1 MGFFEDVE
9 KEYGVYSDSSTVRR
23 DAPPIIAPPFVEEDK
38 SIYELSKENS
48 DSYITSET
56 GTSVDTGS
64 KLAIKDLSSLEHST
78 KIRKYMIDRFGV
90 KYKNRDVISD
100 KKMVDN
106 FVDHMRWFNTNMVS
120 TSGEIMYVSKATDE
134 QKRNAGEAY
143 KTYDKLGNLLA
154 GREGFL
160 GTAEGIKDYVF
171 SAVVDPSNWVGA
183 LTGGIARATTFA
195 GTASAKKLMM
205 KGIQEATKKK
215 LAEGGTRKAAEA
227 AGKAAGDKVAANL
240 TEEIVK
246 GPLGKQLISTAMQ
259 NESKAFIT
267 NARRSARA
275 KLIRGAK
282 DDASKRTILRQTLPI
297 DATSAFLNDLLVQK
311 AYINTGA
318 QTEYNKMQGGFS
330 LAAGAIAPGLQSIFH
345 KASGKSGLTD
355 AGLETTAKLRR
366 NDIAP
371 MVKIASKKG
380 AFENLTKEL
389 KKQIFAHNKEWSEKV
404 SSGKQLGA
412 DRLDNNLFRRII
424 LGENGKGNIDGL
436 AATYAKEIKIPL
448 TKDEKVTDVLTSFI
462 DYLPKKDL
470 DEINNSLKAQGLL
483 LGDTV
488 NTSATIGDLLAGKSS
503 LAGEALGIM
512 GTAKQSINGALLVGR
527 DALDR
532 SVKEIDDATGGAL
545 EKLGRTQGLEY
556 TQNIW
561 RRLLVSSPATT
572 AVNVF
577 GFSQYALG
585 QTVVD
590 LFNSGQYAMAAAFTK
605 GATRQQM
612 LRKSRVYLDIQAQ
625 KMKNFL
631 DPYATM
637 EAYKSVLK
645 LDPKATK
652 VLYDSL
658 AGFGIE
664 RSSKRYNINPGNT
677 FAQKMEKA
685 ADVSNLL
692 TGVRIQDS
700 YTKSQMFMAELDKA
714 VRLNTGST
722 FAEVARRGDLDVID
736 GTDVSQAISTTL
748 KSVFSK
754 DYTIPETGGVFF
766 QAPKIIEGI
775 TRTPL
780 IGLAL
785 PFGRFLNNV
794 VATHYQWGPL
804 PFIPITARILKN
816 SVTKAG
822 RAKIGAELTTDQ
834 AFAKAVV
841 GTGALVGMMEYDKK
855 KREQGLGTFEV
866 QLGSSVINAKYIFPF
881 SLYMASARFAND
893 IMSGEVVPP
902 ETRLDYAE
910 QIGIANLT
918 KNLDTGSEIRAVM
931 DAITSTEDGESLKIM
946 KELFTVKIG
955 NTFAGFARPL
965 DAINQ
970 AVGAIAGNDA
980 AKDVRLADGAVAM
993 GTQKVTRYID
1003 NIIEGVSTG
1012 IDRVI
1017 GKNATT
1023 EAAKSII
1030 DKYIT
1035 GKKLTSAS
1043 RPGDIFASDNFL
1055 AKIAGIKIV
1064 PSTTETEE
1072 LFTLANL
1079 PTYKMIGRSNVA
1091 EYDEYTRKLL
1101 QPYFEK
1107 QSTLI
1112 RNDPEFQKGNMT
1124 IKRQIIQTKLKE
1136 AKELFKG
1143 FAKNDISKSESGD
1156 SGFKM
1161 QMLNRALNVDATIS
1175 IDVINAMK
1183 KKGYETNIRDMSV
1196 QELHW
1201 FLVYTKIRKE
1211 EVKRPDLSLYN
1222 Q

>member
-1 MGFFEDVE
+1 MGFFEDIARD
-9 KEYGVYSDSSTVRR
+9 YGVYSDSSSVKR
-23 DAPPIIAPPFVEEDK
+23 DTPPVISPPLVETDADK
-38 SIYELSKENS
+38 SIYELAKENA
-48 DSYITSET
+48 DPYIETET
-56 GTSVDTGS
+56 GTSVDTGGT
-64 KLAIKDLSSLEHST
+64 LAIKDLTSLEHST
-78 KIRKYMIDRFGV
+78 KIRKYMIDRFGA
-90 KYKNRDVISD
+90 KYKNKDVISD
-100 KKMVDN
+100 KKMVNN

-171 SAVVDPSNWVGA
+171 SAVVDPSNYIGV
-183 LTGGIARATTFA
+183 LTGGVARATAFA
-195 GTASAKKLMM
+195 GTTAAKKLMM
-205 KGIQEATKKK
+205 KSIQEATKKK

-240 TEEIVK
+240 ATEIVK
-246 GPLGKQLISTAMQ
+246 GPVGKKLINTAMQ
-259 NESKAFIT
+259 NESKAFIA

-275 KLIRGAK
+275 KLIREAK
-282 DDASKRTILRQTLPI
+282 DDAAKRTILRQTLPA
-297 DATSAFLNDLLVQK
+297 DATAAFLNDYLVQK
-311 AYINTGA
+311 TYITTGA
-318 QTEYNKMQGGFS
+318 QKEYSKMQGGFS
-330 LAAGAIAPGLQSIFH
+330 LAAGAIAPGLQSMFH

-355 AGLETTAKLRR
+355 AGLETAAKIRR

-389 KKQIFAHNKEWSEKV
+389 KRQIFAHNKEWSAKV
-404 SSGKQLGA
+404 ESGRRLGA
-412 DRLDNNLFRRII
+412 DRLDNDLFRRII
-424 LGENGKGNIDGL
+424 LGENGKGNVDGL
-436 AATYAKEIKIPL
+436 AAIYAKEIKIPI

-483 LGDTV
+483 LGETV
-488 NTSATIGDLLAGKSS
+488 NTSATVGDLLAGKSS

-512 GTAKQSINGALLVGR
+512 GNAKQAINGTLLVGR
-527 DALDR
+527 DALDKI
-532 SVKEIDDATGGAL
+532 VKEVDDATEGAL
-545 EKLGRTQGLEY
+545 AKTKTTQGISY
-556 TQNIW
+556 IQNIW

-577 GFSQYALG
+577 GFSQYAVG

-590 LFNSGQYAMAAAFTK
+590 LFSSGQYAMAAAFTRGNARK
-605 GATRQQM
+605 EM

-625 KMKNFL
+625 KMRNFL
-631 DPYATM
+631 DPYATID
-637 EAYKSVLK
+637 AYKSVLE

-652 VLYDSL
+652 VLFDSL

-664 RSSKRYNINPGNT
+664 RSAKRYGIDPSNK
-677 FAQKMEKA
+677 FAKNAEIVADA
-685 ADVSNLL
+685 ANLL

-714 VRLNTGST
+714 IRLKTGST
-722 FAEVARRGDLDVID
+722 FAEVARKGDLDVID
-736 GTDVSQAISTTL
+736 GTNVSQAVSTTL

-754 DYTIPETGGVFF
+754 DYTIPESGGIM
-766 QAPKIIEGI
+766 AEPAKLIEGI
-775 TRTPL
+775 TRSPL
-780 IGLAL
+780 LGLAL
-785 PFGRFLNNV
+785 PFGRFFNNV
-794 VATHYQWGPL
+794 IATHYQWGPL
-804 PFIPITARILKN
+804 PFVPIAARVLKN
-816 SVTKAG
+816 SATKAG
-822 RAKIGAELTTDQ
+822 RAKIGTELTTDQ

-841 GTGALVGMMEYDKK
+841 GTGALYGMMQYDKHK
-855 KREQGLGTFEV
+855 TEQGLGTFEV

-881 SLYMASARFAND
+881 SLYLASARLMNNM
-893 IMSGEVVPP
+893 MSGEPVPS
-902 ETRLDYAE
+902 EAMKDYAE
-910 QIGIANLT
+910 QIGIANLS
-918 KNLDTGSEIRAVM
+918 KNLETGTEIRAVM
-931 DAITSTEDGESLKIM
+931 DTITNTEDPQAMKIA
-946 KELFTVKIG
+946 KDLFAVKIG
-955 NTFAGFARPL
+955 NVTAGFTRPL

-970 AVGAIAGNDA
+970 AIGAIAGTDA

-993 GTQKVTRYID
+993 GTQKATRYVD
-1003 NIIEGVSTG
+1003 NIIEAVSAG
-1012 IDRVI
+1012 IDKVT
-1017 GKNATT
+1017 G
-1023 EAAKSII
+1023 AKESAII

-1043 RPGDIFASDNFL
+1043 RPGDVLPSGNFL

-1064 PSTTETEE
+1064 PATTETEE
-1072 LFTLANL
+1072 LFTLTHL
-1079 PTYKMIGRSNVA
+1079 ETFKMAGRTNVA
-1091 EYDEYTRKLL
+1091 EYDEYTKKLL

-1107 QSTLI
+1107 QSELL
-1112 RNDPEFQKGNMT
+1112 RNDPGFQKASRT
-1124 IKRQIIQTKLKE
+1124 QKREIIKAKLKE
-1136 AKELFKG
+1136 AKSFLRGYAQK
-1143 FAKNDISKSESGD
+1143 DIRPTDSGD

-1161 QMLNRALNVDATIS
+1161 QMMNTALNVSPGIKQ
-1175 IDVINAMK
+1175 DVIKAMK
-1183 KKGYETNIRDMSV
+1183 KQGLETDIREMDV

-1211 EVKRPDLSLYN
+1211 EVKRPDLSLFN

>member
-23 DAPPIIAPPFVEEDK
+23 DAPPIIAPPFVEGGK

-48 DSYITSET
+48 DPYITSET
-56 GTSVDTGS
+56 GTSVDTGG

-78 KIRKYMIDRFGV
+78 KIRKYMIDRFGA

-100 KKMVDN
+100 KKMVNN

-154 GREGFL
+154 GREGVL

-183 LTGGIARATTFA
+183 LTGGVARATAFG
-195 GTASAKKLMM
+195 GTVAAKKLMM
-205 KGIQEATKKK
+205 KSIQEATKKK

-240 TEEIVK
+240 AEEIVK
-246 GPLGKQLISTAMQ
+246 GPVGKNLINTAMQ

-267 NARRSARA
+267 NARRSTRA

-282 DDASKRTILRQTLPI
+282 DEASKRTILRQTLPA
-297 DATSAFLNDLLVQK
+297 DATAAFLNDYLVQRT
-311 AYINTGA
+311 YLETGA
-318 QTEYNKMQGGFS
+318 QEEYSKMQGGFS

-345 KASGKSGLTD
+345 KASGKSGLAD
-355 AGLETTAKLRR
+355 AGLETAAKIRR

-389 KKQIFAHNKEWSEKV
+389 KRQIFAHNKSWAEKV
-404 SSGKQLGA
+404 ESGRKLGA
-412 DRLDNNLFRRII
+412 DRLDNDLFKRII
-424 LGENGKGNIDGL
+424 LGENGKGNVDGL
-436 AATYAKEIKIPL
+436 AATYAKEIKIPI

-488 NTSATIGDLLAGKSS
+488 NTSATVGDLLAGKSS
-503 LAGEALGIM
+503 LAGQALSVM
-512 GTAKQSINGALLVGR
+512 GSAKQAINGTLLVGR
-527 DALDR
+527 DALDKV
-532 SVKEIDDATGGAL
+532 VKEVDDVTEGAL
-545 EKLGRTQGLEY
+545 AKTQTTQGISY
-556 TQNIW
+556 IQNIW

-577 GFSQYALG
+577 GFSQYAVG

-590 LFNSGQYAMAAAFTK
+590 LFSSGQYAMAAAFTK
-605 GATRQQM
+605 GATRKEM
-612 LRKSRVYLDIQAQ
+612 LRKSRVYIDVQAQ

-637 EAYKSVLK
+637 SAYKSVLE

-652 VLYDSL
+652 VLFDSL
-658 AGFGIE
+658 AGSGIE
-664 RSSKRYNINPGNT
+664 RSAKRYGIDPSNS
-677 FAQKMEKA
+677 FAKNAERLADA
-685 ADVSNLL
+685 ANLL

-714 VRLNTGST
+714 IRLNTGST
-722 FAEVARRGDLDVID
+722 FAEVARKGDLDVID
-736 GTDVSQAISTTL
+736 GKYVSDSISTTL

-754 DYTIPETGGVFF
+754 DYTIPETGGIM
-766 QAPKIIEGI
+766 AEPAKLIEGI
-775 TRTPL
+775 TRAPL
-780 IGLAL
+780 LGLAL
-785 PFGRFLNNV
+785 PFGRFFNNV
-794 VATHYQWGPL
+794 IATHYQWGPM
-804 PFIPITARILKN
+804 PFVPIAARILKN

-841 GTGALVGMMEYDKK
+841 GTGALVGMMQYDKHK
-855 KREQGLGTFEV
+855 SEQGLGTFEV

-881 SLYMASARFAND
+881 SLYLASARLINNM
-893 IMSGEVVPP
+893 MSDEPVPS
-902 ETRLDYAE
+902 EAMKDYAE
-910 QIGIANLT
+910 QIGIANLS
-918 KNLDTGSEIRAVM
+918 KNLETGTEIRAVM
-931 DAITSTEDGESLKIM
+931 DTITNTEDPQAMKIARD
-946 KELFTVKIG
+946 LFAVKFG
-955 NTFAGFARPL
+955 NVAAGFTRPL

-970 AVGAIAGNDA
+970 AVGAIAGTDA
-980 AKDVRLADGAVAM
+980 AKDVRLADGAIAM
-993 GTQKVTRYID
+993 GTQKATRYVD
-1003 NIIEGVSTG
+1003 NIVELVSDSIDKVTG
-1012 IDRVI
+1012 
-1017 GKNATT
+1017 
-1023 EAAKSII
+1023 AKESPII

-1035 GKKLTSAS
+1035 GVKLKSAS
-1043 RPGDIFASDNFL
+1043 RPGDVLPSDNFL

-1072 LFTLANL
+1072 LFTLTHL
-1079 PTYKMIGRSNVA
+1079 ETFKMQGRTNVA
-1091 EYDEYTRKLL
+1091 EYDDYTRKFL
-1101 QPYFEK
+1101 QPLFEK
-1107 QSTLI
+1107 QSEVL
-1112 RNDPEFQKGNMT
+1112 RNSDAFKRASLTQKREI
-1124 IKRQIIQTKLKE
+1124 IKAKLKQIK
-1136 AKELFKG
+1136 ASIAAY
-1143 FAKNDISKSESGD
+1143 AKNDFKRIDGD

-1161 QMLNRALNVDATIS
+1161 QMTNTALGVEKGVKQ
-1175 IDVINAMK
+1175 DVIKAMK
-1183 KKGYETNIRDMSV
+1183 QYGYETDIRKMSV

-1201 FLVYTKIRKE
+1201 FLVYTKIRKDQ
-1211 EVKRPDLSLYN
+1211 VKLPELNIFN